1 METSVRKLISVSDA
15 IPTYMRETLENQQK
29 KLYGGENHMVT
40 DDKRIRIITGHYG
53 SGKTEFS
60 VNYIKKLRESV
71 EGKVAIA
78 DLDIVNVYFRSRE
91 KKAEMEEMGIQVI
104 ASNLDTAVADVP
116 AVSGAMTMPVQNKEY
131 QYLIDLGG
139 NDVGTLVLG
148 RIKPVIDHSETDLFM
163 VVNAYR
169 PGTSTPEGIIE
180 QMQYLEYGTGMKV
193 TGFVN
198 NTNLVRETTWDCLI
212 HGDEILKEVTKRTGV
227 PVKYVTF
234 VKELLTEEVPE
245 GLSGE
250 LFPMEFNMRK
260 TWM

>member
-1 METSVRKLISVSDA
+1 
-15 IPTYMRETLENQQK
+15 
-29 KLYGGENHMVT
+29 MVT

-91 KKAEMEEMGIQVI
+91 KKAELEDMGIQVI
-104 ASNLDTAVADVP
+104 ASNIEGAGADVP
-116 AVSGAMTMPVQNKEY
+116 AVSGAMTMPVTNKEY

-148 RIKPVIDHSETDLFM
+148 RIKPILDHAETDFFM

-169 PGTSTPEGIIE
+169 PNTSTPEGIIE
-180 QMQYLEYGTGMKV
+180 QMEILEYAAGLKV

-198 NTNLVRETTWDCLI
+198 NTNLVRETTADCLI
-212 HGDEILKEVTKRTGV
+212 HGDEVLKEVTKRTGV
-227 PVKYVTF
+227 PVKYVTY

>member
-1 METSVRKLISVSDA
+1 
-15 IPTYMRETLENQQK
+15 
-29 KLYGGENHMVT
+29 MVA

-53 SGKTEFS
+53 SGKTEFA
-60 VNYIKKLRESV
+60 VNYVKKLRESV
-71 EGKVAIA
+71 DGRVAIA

-91 KKAEMEEMGIQVI
+91 EKEELEEKGIQVI

-116 AVSGAMTMPVQNKEY
+116 AVSGAMTMPVINKEY
-131 QYLIDLGG
+131 QYVVDLGG

-148 RIKPVIDHSETDLFM
+148 RIKPLLDHAEADFFM

-169 PGTSTPEGIIE
+169 PNTSTPEGIIE
-180 QMQYLEYGTGMKV
+180 QMENLEYAAGLKV
-193 TGFVN
+193 TGFIN
-198 NTNLVRETTWDCLI
+198 NTNLVRETTAECLL
-212 HGDEILKEVTKRTGV
+212 HGDEVLKEVTKRTGV
-227 PVKYVTF
+227 PVKYVSY
-234 VKELLTEEVPE
+234 VKDVMTEEIPE